1 MTKGQMTRQKIVEEA
16 ARLFNQNGFS
26 GCSMSELM
34 KATGLEKGGIY
45 RHFDSKEQLAAE
57 AFEYAWRDA
66 IQTRTHDLGK
76 VSNAVE
82 WLKQFIDNFVHR
94 RPTVP
99 GGCPLLNTAIDADDG
114 SPVLRRLALSA
125 LRGWRDELIEVA
137 RRGIQRKEI
146 RRRVNPK
153 QVADLVISSLEGAL
167 MMSRLER
174 NTEVLSTAQSFL
186 NSYPDTEVLLH
197 R

>member
-186 NSYPDTEVLLH
+186 NSYLDTELLL
-197 R
+197 RR

>member
-186 NSYPDTEVLLH
+186 NSYLDTEVLLQ